1 MVLFGHFLCLSPKRE
16 MYCSDI
22 FQIWV
27 AWSESISVLHQDCTE
42 SCHSKKKK
50 KKMDACLSNKKALF
64 FQVHSG
70 QVKRRVL
77 CYPWT
82 FESISP
88 QTTVASGQL
97 SCILTWNPETER
109 AILQRKNPNPGIL
122 AKSTTGHKITVSVTE
137 G

>member
-1 MVLFGHFLCLSPKRE
+1 MVTSYVSAPNERCIVVTSSRFGLPGVNPYPFYIKTV
-16 MYCSDI
+16 
-22 FQIWV
+22 QKAV
-27 AWSESISVLHQDCTE
+27 TQ
-42 SCHSKKKK
+42 KK

-109 AILQRKNPNPGIL
+109 AILQRKSCHNPGIL